1 MKLALTAPN
10 AAAVSKYADLV
21 GLTPEKF
28 LNKFLKEEL
37 TPFEDLGDGRAEEYL
52 IAFRFKDRA
61 TAERLA
67 AWIRD
72 RFNRNTAVH
81 KFEVEVIESPKGK
94 FRVSAAFFSRGQMS
108 PI

>member
-1 MKLALTAPN
+1 MKLALTASN

-21 GLTPEKF
+21 GLAPEKF
-28 LNKFLKEEL
+28 LNKFLEDEL
-37 TPFEDLGDGRAEEYL
+37 TPFEDLCDGRAEEYL
-52 IAFRFKDRA
+52 ITFCLKDRA

-67 AWIRD
+67 AWMED

-94 FRVSAAFFSRGQMS
+94 FRVSAAFFSHGQMY